1 MFLEEFLNFIGY
13 KVTSGEKFWWDCFDK
28 NARYI
33 ESDEVGSDNGTIRA
47 SAIFDTETKVIYQLE
62 SSDDRESIGYR
73 WIHPAYRDA
82 YYNEAIAKGV
92 TPDIFYDDVE
102 FRICETVE
110 EWREKSLKLLEEK
123 ESDEYDDPIK
133 DNIQF
138 SLNDFYRNYYDVNG
152 DDIEVQVKRYVD
164 SLYGV

>member
-1 MFLEEFLNFIGY
+1 M
-13 KVTSGEKFWWDCFDK
+13 
-28 NARYI
+28 
-33 ESDEVGSDNGTIRA
+33 
-47 SAIFDTETKVIYQLE
+47 
-62 SSDDRESIGYR
+62 YR
-73 WIHPAYRDA
+73 SA

-138 SLNDFYRNYYDVNG
+138 SLNDFYRNHYDVNG